1 MSLVCCQ
8 KPRVL
13 LTLKDGALRFEVRAP
28 WSSGSA
34 PSRGVHDPTARPV
47 VPFALEMALDFH
59 KYEGLGNDFVLVE
72 AEREDAV
79 TPSLARSLC
88 DRRFGVGADGV
99 LLLLP
104 PTSAGAQARMK
115 VLNADGSVPE
125 MCGNGLRCAVLH
137 LARARGQEAGEVTF
151 DTGAGRRP
159 CTIDD
164 HLGRGLVTV
173 DMGVVRV
180 TGDVKLDVGAEG
192 SSDVWELSLADAGNP
207 HAITT
212 RAAARALVDVVGP
225 RIATHASFPAGT
237 NVEFAVFRK
246 GAVDLVVWE
255 RGVGVTHACGTG
267 ACATVAVGVAR
278 GLVAL
283 GEEISVNLPGG
294 PLSVTI
300 RADGRAIMRGPARH
314 VFSGKVTPGEGVA
327 R

>member
-1 MSLVCCQ
+1 M
-8 KPRVL
+8 
-13 LTLKDGALRFEVRAP
+13 
-28 WSSGSA
+28 
-34 PSRGVHDPTARPV
+34 
-47 VPFALEMALDFH
+47 ALEFH

-79 TPSLARSLC
+79 SPDVARSLC
-88 DRRFGVGADGV
+88 DRRFGIGADGV

-104 PTSAGAQARMK
+104 PSTSRAQARMK

-137 LARARGQEAGEVTF
+137 LARSRKQEAGEVIF
-151 DTGAGRRP
+151 DTGAGLRP

-164 HLGRGLVTV
+164 HQGRGLVTV
-173 DMGVVRV
+173 DMGVVAV
-180 TGDVKLDVGAEG
+180 TGDVSLDVGAEG
-192 SSDVWELSLADAGNP
+192 AWELSLADAGNP

-212 RAAARALVDVVGP
+212 RPASRAVIDVVGP
-225 RIATHASFPAGT
+225 HIATHARFPAGT

-246 GAVDLVVWE
+246 GAIDLVVWE

-278 GLVAL
+278 GLVAV
-283 GEEISVNLPGG
+283 GEEITVHLPGG

-300 RADGRAIMRGPARH
+300 VADGRAIMRGPARH
-314 VFSGKVTPGEGVA
+314 VFSGNVA
-327 R
+327 FPESGRS